1 MIRHLSRAVRAA
13 ALVVAALFVS
23 APAFAEAGPSPD
35 AIIKALTQKLLETT
49 DAEMRWRAQAIDQA
63 ALIQRLQTPD
73 DAVKAKSVPTEP
85 PAPLK

>member
-1 MIRHLSRAVRAA
+1 M
-13 ALVVAALFVS
+13 VAALFVS
-23 APAFAEAGPSPD
+23 APAFADVQSGPSPD

-73 DAVKAKSVPTEP
+73 DAIKAKSVPTEP